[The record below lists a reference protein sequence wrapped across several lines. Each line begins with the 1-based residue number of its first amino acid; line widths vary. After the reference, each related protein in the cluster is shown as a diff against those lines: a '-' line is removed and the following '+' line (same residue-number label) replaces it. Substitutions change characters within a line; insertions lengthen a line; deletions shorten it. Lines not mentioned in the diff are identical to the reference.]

1 MRRGQGG
8 RLQSA
13 EPPLST
19 VVPPN
24 PTSAAQAVPLSGLNQ
39 LLDLARKRSPDDQ
52 NRLLMGV
59 AGLYESAGAH
69 GGAPEALAD
78 IFIAL
83 TRSAEREIRQVLAQR
98 LAKVDWA
105 PAALVKM
112 LAADEIEIARP
123 VIAASPL
130 LLDDDLLQLLSDGS
144 IDHQIQIALRPNIGA
159 AVARAIIAG
168 ADPAV
173 MTALATNRSA
183 RIEAPDFTQLVDQSR
198 QLAALRAP
206 LTRHPSLDEDLA
218 LRLYQWV
225 GEALRQA
232 ISDRFTIDPARLAD
246 AVQAAARTS
255 AGQTTGQVAAAEW
268 ALTADEADSRLV
280 AKLHAAGQLRAAYLI
295 RALREEKLGVFAH
308 GLATLGGFEVSQV
321 RRALDGDT
329 ARPLFLACI
338 AVGLDRAAFPA
349 LLTEIRKL
357 NKGFPRDPDSS
368 AWRLAERSADQAA
381 YEFRLL
387 MANADDPSV

>member
-1 MRRGQGG
+1 M
-8 RLQSA
+8 
-13 EPPLST
+13 ST
-19 VVPPN
+19 VVPLDPEKL
-24 PTSAAQAVPLSGLNQ
+24 SQAVPLAGLNQ
-39 LLDLARKRSPDDQ
+39 LLDLAKKRSPDDQ
-52 NRLLMGV
+52 HRLLMGV
-59 AGLYESAGAH
+59 AGLYESAADH
-69 GGAPEALAD
+69 GGAPDALAD
-78 IFIAL
+78 IFVAL

-105 PAALVKM
+105 PVALVRM
-112 LAADEIEIARP
+112 LAADEIHIARP

-130 LLDDDLLQLLSDGS
+130 LLDDDLLQLLSDCS
-144 IDHQIQIALRPNIGA
+144 IEHQIQVALRPDLGA

-168 ADPAV
+168 GDPAV

-183 RIEAPDFTQLVDQSR
+183 QIEGSAFADLVDRSR

-232 ISDRFTIDPARLAD
+232 ISDRFTIDPARLAQ
-246 AVQAAARTS
+246 AVQDAAQATTRT
-255 AGQTTGQVAAAEW
+255 
-268 ALTADEADSRLV
+268 TASTWDNAPITEDTDARLV
-280 AKLHAAGQLRAAYLI
+280 AKLHAAGQLRPAYLI

-308 GLATLGGFEVSQV
+308 GLATLGRFEVAQI
-321 RRALDGDT
+321 RRALQGDT

-387 MANADDPSV
+387 MADIESASV

>member
-1 MRRGQGG
+1 V
-8 RLQSA
+8 
-13 EPPLST
+13 ST
-19 VVPPN
+19 VVPPDL
-24 PTSAAQAVPLSGLNQ
+24 THASQAVPLSGLNQ
-39 LLDLARKRSPDDQ
+39 LLDLAKKRSPDDQ

-98 LAKVDWA
+98 LARVEWA
-105 PAALVKM
+105 PAALVRM

-130 LLDDDLLQLLSDGS
+130 LLDDDLLQLLSDCS
-144 IDHQIQIALRPNIGA
+144 IEHQIQVALRPNIGA

-173 MTALATNRSA
+173 MTALATNRTA
-183 RIEAPDFTQLVDQSR
+183 QIEASVFADLVGHSR

-206 LTRHPSLDEDLA
+206 LTRHPSLDEALA

-225 GEALRQA
+225 GDALRQA
-232 ISDRFTIDPARLAD
+232 ISDRFTIDPDRLAE
-246 AVQAAARTS
+246 AVRSVARTT
-255 AGQTTGQVAAAEW
+255 AGEAAEGQVGAVDWDAPPEDLDA
-268 ALTADEADSRLV
+268 RLV
-280 AKLHAAGQLRAAYLI
+280 AKLHAAGQLRPAYLI

-308 GLATLGGFEVSQV
+308 GLAMLGLFEVTQV

-349 LLTEIRKL
+349 ILTEIRKL

-387 MANADDPSV
+387 MAEDRASV

>member
-1 MRRGQGG
+1 M
-8 RLQSA
+8 
-13 EPPLST
+13 ST
-19 VVPPN
+19 VVPLDPAK
-24 PTSAAQAVPLSGLNQ
+24 PSQAVPLAGLNQ
-39 LLDLARKRSPDDQ
+39 LLDLARTRSPDDQ
-52 NRLLMGV
+52 HRLLMGV
-59 AGLYESAGAH
+59 AGLYESAAEH

-78 IFIAL
+78 IFVAL
-83 TRSAEREIRQVLAQR
+83 TRKAEREIRQVLAQR
-98 LAKVDWA
+98 LAKVDWV
-105 PAALVKM
+105 PAALVRM
-112 LAADEIEIARP
+112 LAADEIDIARP

-130 LLDDDLLQLLSDGS
+130 LRDDDLLQLLADCS
-144 IDHQIQIALRPNIGA
+144 IEHQIQVALRPDLGA
-159 AVARAIIAG
+159 AVARAIVAG

-183 RIEAPDFTQLVDQSR
+183 RIEPAIFADLVERSR

-206 LTRHPSLDEDLA
+206 LTRHPSLSEDLA

-225 GEALRQA
+225 GDALRQA
-232 ISDRFTIDPARLAD
+232 IGDRFSIDPARLNEALQSAAQTASRDTAVAWD
-246 AVQAAARTS
+246 AAS
-255 AGQTTGQVAAAEW
+255 AP
-268 ALTADEADSRLV
+268 TADETDARLV
-280 AKLHAAGQLRAAYLI
+280 GKLHAAGQLRPAYLI

-308 GLATLGGFEVSQV
+308 GLAVLGRFEIAQI
-321 RRALDGDT
+321 RRALAGDT

-357 NKGFPRDPDSS
+357 NKGFPRDPDAS

-387 MANADDPSV
+387 MAELDGASV

>member
-1 MRRGQGG
+1 M
-8 RLQSA
+8 
-13 EPPLST
+13 ST
-19 VVPPN
+19 VIPLDPDK
-24 PTSAAQAVPLSGLNQ
+24 PSQAIPLSGLNQ
-39 LLDLARKRSPDDQ
+39 LLDLAKKRSPDDQ

-78 IFIAL
+78 IFVAL

-98 LAKVDWA
+98 LAKVEWA
-105 PAALVKM
+105 PAALVRM
-112 LAADEIEIARP
+112 LAADEIDIARP

-130 LLDDDLLQLLSDGS
+130 LLDDDLLQLLADCS
-144 IDHQIQIALRPNIGA
+144 IEHQIQVALRPNIGA
-159 AVARAIIAG
+159 AVARAIVAG
-168 ADPAV
+168 RDPAV

-183 RIEAPDFTQLVDQSR
+183 RVEPDAFAELVDQSR

-232 ISDRFTIDPARLAD
+232 ISDRFTLDPARLAD
-246 AVQAAARTS
+246 VVQTAARTAAGQAAAVEWGS
-255 AGQTTGQVAAAEW
+255 ASPVTAAEDPD
-268 ALTADEADSRLV
+268 ARLV
-280 AKLHAAGQLRAAYLI
+280 AKLHAAGQLRPAYLI

-308 GLATLGGFEVSQV
+308 GLAVLGRFEVAQIH
-321 RRALDGDT
+321 RALAGDT

-387 MANADDPSV
+387 MADLDDASV

>member
-1 MRRGQGG
+1 M
-8 RLQSA
+8 
-13 EPPLST
+13 ST
-19 VVPPN
+19 VVPLE
-24 PTSAAQAVPLSGLNQ
+24 PTKPSQAVPLSGLDQ
-39 LLDLARKRSPDDQ
+39 LLDLAARRTPDDQ

-59 AGLYESAGAH
+59 AGLYESADAH

-98 LAKVDWA
+98 LAKVEWA
-105 PAALVKM
+105 PKALVRM

-130 LLDDDLLQLLSDGS
+130 LLDDDLLQLLADGS
-144 IDHQIQIALRPNIGA
+144 IEHQIQVALRPDIGA
-159 AVARAIIAG
+159 AVARAIVVG
-168 ADPAV
+168 RDPAV

-183 RIEAPDFTQLVDQSR
+183 RIDAATFADLVSQAR

-206 LTRHPSLDEDLA
+206 LTRHPSLDETLA

-232 ISDRFTIDPARLAD
+232 ISDRFPLDPARLAE
-246 AVQAAARTS
+246 AARESTHQAAAVEWG
-255 AGQTTGQVAAAEW
+255 AVAA
-268 ALTADEADSRLV
+268 LPVADDLDARLV
-280 AKLHAAGQLRAAYLI
+280 AKLHAAGQLRPAYLI

-308 GLATLGGFEVSQV
+308 GLAVLGRFEPAQV
-321 RRALDGDT
+321 WRALRGDT

-357 NKGFPRDPDSS
+357 NNGFPRDPDSS

-387 MANADDPSV
+387 MAEIDDASV

>member
-1 MRRGQGG
+1 M
-8 RLQSA
+8 
-13 EPPLST
+13 ST
-19 VVPPN
+19 VVPLDPAK
-24 PTSAAQAVPLSGLNQ
+24 PSQAVPLSGLNQ
-39 LLDLARKRSPDDQ
+39 LLDLAKKRSPDDQ
-52 NRLLMGV
+52 NRLLMGI

-83 TRSAEREIRQVLAQR
+83 TRDAEREIRQALAQR
-98 LAKVDWA
+98 LAKADWP
-105 PAALVKM
+105 PAALVRM
-112 LAADEIEIARP
+112 LAADEIDIARP

-130 LLDDDLLQLLSDGS
+130 LLDNDLLQLLADCS
-144 IDHQIQIALRPNIGA
+144 IEHQIQVALRPDIGA
-159 AVARAIIAG
+159 AVARAIVAG
-168 ADPAV
+168 GDPAV

-183 RIEAPDFTQLVDQSR
+183 RIETAAFADLVARSR

-206 LTRHPSLDEDLA
+206 LTRHPSLDETLA

-225 GEALRQA
+225 GDALRQA
-232 ISDRFTIDPARLAD
+232 INDRFPLDPARLAE
-246 AVQAAARTS
+246 AVQAAAHQG
-255 AGQTTGQVAAAEW
+255 AAVEWKAVAALPAAEDID
-268 ALTADEADSRLV
+268 ARLV
-280 AKLHAAGQLRAAYLI
+280 AKLHAAGQLRPAYLI

-308 GLATLGGFEVSQV
+308 GLATLGRFEVSQV
-321 RRALDGDT
+321 LHALGGDT

-349 LLTEIRKL
+349 ILTEIRKL

-387 MANADDPSV
+387 MADVDGASV

>member
-1 MRRGQGG
+1 M
-8 RLQSA
+8 
-13 EPPLST
+13 ST
-19 VVPPN
+19 VVPLD
-24 PTSAAQAVPLSGLNQ
+24 PTKPSQAIPLSGLNQ
-39 LLDLARKRSPDDQ
+39 LLDLAKKRSPDDQ

-98 LAKVDWA
+98 LARVEWA
-105 PAALVKM
+105 PAALVRM

-130 LLDDDLLQLLSDGS
+130 LLDDDLLQLLADRS
-144 IDHQIQIALRPNIGA
+144 IEHQIQVALRPNIGA

-168 ADPAV
+168 GDPAV
-173 MTALATNRSA
+173 MTALVTNRSA
-183 RIEAPDFTQLVDQSR
+183 QIETAAFADLIGHSR

-206 LTRHPSLDEDLA
+206 LTRHPLLDEDLA

-232 ISDRFTIDPARLAD
+232 ISDRFTLDPARLAE
-246 AVQAAARTS
+246 AVQAATQA
-255 AGQTTGQVAAAEW
+255 AGQPAAEW
-268 ALTADEADSRLV
+268 GSTAEDPDARLV
-280 AKLHAAGQLRAAYLI
+280 TKLHAAGQLRPAYLI

-308 GLATLGGFEVSQV
+308 GLATLGRFEVAQV
-321 RRALDGDT
+321 KRALAGDT

-349 LLTEIRKL
+349 ILTEIRKL
-357 NKGFPRDPDSS
+357 NQGFPRDPDSS

-387 MANADDPSV
+387 MAEIDAASV